1 MSNRDRID
9 LLLLAAVWGFSFLF
23 MRVAVPEFGTF
34 ALVEL
39 RVGIASLFLV
49 ALLALQGKL
58 ARLGENKGR
67 MVLLG
72 AVNSAIP
79 FSLFAF
85 AAYFITAGTAAVLN
99 ASAPLFAAVVAYLWL
114 KDRMTPARVA
124 GLAIGFSGVVVLLWD
139 KIAFNGNGTSWA
151 LAATLVASLCYG
163 IAANYTKKHFAGTD
177 PTVNAAGSL
186 IGATLLL
193 LPMSIV
199 YWPQTT
205 PSLVS
210 WGSAIGLGVVCTAFA
225 YILYFRLIER
235 AGPTKAIAVTYL
247 VPVFGMLWGGL
258 FLGETVSAGMLI
270 ACAVILFG
278 TALTT
283 GTLAL
288 RARSLGVSE
297 ATRAVCEAGA
307 ACLRSGEPVR
317 LANFR

>member
-58 ARLGENKGR
+58 AGLTVNAGK
-67 MVLLG
+67 MALLG

-79 FSLFAF
+79 FALFAF

-99 ASAPLFAAVVAYLWL
+99 ASAPLFAAVVAFLWL
-114 KDRMTPARVA
+114 KDKMTPARVA
-124 GLAIGFSGVVVLLWD
+124 GLAIGFSGVLVLLWD
-139 KIAFNGNGTSWA
+139 KISFNGNGTSWA
-151 LAATLVASLCYG
+151 LAATLAASLFYG

-193 LPMSIV
+193 LPMSLV
-199 YWPQTT
+199 FWPEKS
-205 PSLVS
+205 PSLLS
-210 WGSAIGLGVVCTAFA
+210 WASAIALGVVCTGFA
-225 YILYFRLIER
+225 YILYFRLIAR
-235 AGPTKAIAVTYL
+235 AGPTRAIAVTYL
-247 VPVFGMLWGGL
+247 VPVFGMLWGAL
-258 FLGETVSAGMLI
+258 FLDETVSAGMLV
-270 ACAVILFG
+270 ACGVILFG

-283 GTLAL
+283 GTVGLP
-288 RARSLGVSE
+288 ARNVRD
-297 ATRAVCEAGA
+297 ATAAVREVGA
-307 ACLRSGEPVR
+307 ACIRAREPVR

>member
-1 MSNRDRID
+1 MSNRDRTD

-39 RVGIASLFLV
+39 RVGIASVFLV

-58 ARLGENKGR
+58 SALTANKGK
-67 MVLLG
+67 MALLG

-99 ASAPLFAAVVAYLWL
+99 ASAPLFAAVVAFLWL
-114 KDRMTPARVA
+114 KDKMTSARVV

-139 KIAFNGNGTSWA
+139 KISFNGNGTAWA
-151 LAATLVASLCYG
+151 LAATLAASLFYG
-163 IAANYTKKHFAGTD
+163 VAANYTKKHFTGTD

-193 LPMSIV
+193 LPISIV
-199 YWPQTT
+199 YWPDKS
-205 PSLVS
+205 PSLLS
-210 WGSAIGLGVVCTAFA
+210 WASAIALGVVCTGVA
-225 YILYFRLIER
+225 YILYFRLIAR

-247 VPVFGMLWGGL
+247 VPVFGMLWGAL
-258 FLGETVSAGMLI
+258 FLDETVSTGMLV
-270 ACAVILFG
+270 ACGVILFG

-288 RARSLGVSE
+288 PARSARRTSE
-297 ATRAVCEAGA
+297 AVREAGA
-307 ACLRSGEPVR
+307 ACVRSREPLR